1 MPSTHVTLSTRLYY
15 CLGTTLYCV
24 PAKHRVGMFKTY
36 FVCSEHTRVW
46 IVSNCFWRS
55 AALSLR
61 RVSEHVGCAPEHG
74 SCLLNIPITVGT
86 PACNTEAR
94 MDHYCTGMGHWG
106 GNSEI
111 SKKLQRAEILAMD
124 KHFLNFCWDDKN
136 LIQTGYSRSSVHWLR
151 LQLNH
156 NFKFFN

>member
-24 PAKHRVGMFKTY
+24 SAKHRVGMFKTY

-111 SKKLQRAEILAMD
+111 SKKTAACRNSSDGQAVSEFLLGWQNSDPDRILQELGSLTQASI
-124 KHFLNFCWDDKN
+124 KP
-136 LIQTGYSRSSVHWLR
+136 
-151 LQLNH
+151 
-156 NFKFFN
+156 